1 MTHVPDP
8 GSRQDDPSHP
18 MTGHR
23 SSRSLPGGGKLDGVA
38 TARAQEIRTG
48 LAWLHA
54 ADPVLAQVID
64 DRPDFDPDVWVRRL
78 PAMDLFGALVFQI
91 IGQQISV
98 VAATAIFARLTGR
111 FGGRVPDAGELAA
124 VDQGTLR
131 GLGLSRRKAATVLDL
146 AQRFSDGRLS
156 EAELRELP
164 DQEVIRRLTEIKGI
178 GAWTVQGALLIA
190 LQRPDVIRADDL
202 ALRRSIQARYGL
214 DHLPDPAEVADLAR
228 RWRPYRSL
236 ASSLLLAAA
245 RSS

>member
-1 MTHVPDP
+1 M
-8 GSRQDDPSHP
+8 
-18 MTGHR
+18 
-23 SSRSLPGGGKLDGVA
+23 A

-48 LAWLHA
+48 LARLHA
-54 ADPVLAQVID
+54 ADPVLAQLID
-64 DRPDFDPDVWVRRL
+64 DHPGFDPDVWIRRL

-98 VAATAIFARLTGR
+98 IAATAIFARLTGR

-146 AQRFSDGRLS
+146 AQRFADGRLS
-156 EAELRELP
+156 ETELRELP
-164 DQEVIRRLTEIKGI
+164 DQEVIRRLTEVKGI
-178 GAWTVQGALLIA
+178 GPWTVQGALLIA
-190 LQRPDVIRADDL
+190 LRRPDVIRTDDV
-202 ALRRSIQARYGL
+202 ALRHAIQARYGL
-214 DHLPDPAEVADLAR
+214 DHLPDAAEVADLAR